1 MPALPRFALFDGRV
15 QPYGEARIG
24 LLTHALHYGTGVFA
38 GVRAYWSAEE
48 GRLHVFRL
56 PDHVLRGAEVVPF
69 HEDLAVR
76 SWEKAA
82 KPAEEPKPP
91 LEPKPPEAPEVP
103 K

>member
-1 MPALPRFALFDGRV
+1 MFGGSPEGGGSHFARMADGD
-15 QPYGEARIG
+15 
-24 LLTHALHYGTGVFA
+24 L
-38 GVRAYWSAEE
+38 
-48 GRLHVFRL
+48 VFRL